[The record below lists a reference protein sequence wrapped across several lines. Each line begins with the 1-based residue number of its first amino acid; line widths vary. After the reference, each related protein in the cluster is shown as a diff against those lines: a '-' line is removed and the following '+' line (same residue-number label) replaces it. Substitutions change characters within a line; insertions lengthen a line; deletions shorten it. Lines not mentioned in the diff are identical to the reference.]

1 MESNKLFACKAIAFG
16 VVLGLCGCVSLSQRE
31 RNEYQMLKRND
42 VSLAHPI
49 GGFEAP
55 NSVWGAGLLNILP
68 GFGNFYLAVG
78 DGSDPVQ
85 GAYGVVNLLFWP
97 ISIIWGAPQAAID
110 ANTLNKRDMLYYYY
124 YDKDGKKA
132 MEDRGLKF
140 E

>member
-1 MESNKLFACKAIAFG
+1 MVSNKLFACKAIAFG
-16 VVLGLCGCVSLSQRE
+16 LALMLCGCVSLSHRD
-31 RNEYQMLKRND
+31 RNEYAMLERNN

-55 NSVWGAGLLNILP
+55 NSVWIAGLLNILP
-68 GFGNFYLAVG
+68 GIGNLYLAIG
-78 DGSDPVQ
+78 DGNEPIQ
-85 GAYGVVNLLFWP
+85 GVYCVLNLLLWP
-97 ISIIWGAPQAAID
+97 SSIIWGAPQAAID
-110 ANTLNKRDMLYYYY
+110 AHTLNKREMLYYYH